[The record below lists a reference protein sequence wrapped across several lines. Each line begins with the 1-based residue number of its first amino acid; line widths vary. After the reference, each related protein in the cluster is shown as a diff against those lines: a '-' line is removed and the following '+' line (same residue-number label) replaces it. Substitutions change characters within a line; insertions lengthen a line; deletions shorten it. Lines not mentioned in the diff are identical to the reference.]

1 VSTTLAAVTL
11 APGASQ
17 TQTLAVPLTA
27 TGATVTAVVGASS
40 VPDSNPANN
49 TVTVTINTSATD
61 LSIQLTVPPTA
72 SPGATVT
79 GVATVTNLGSN
90 AAQNVTISFVLPN
103 GFTQT
108 FAVTGGALSAGG
120 TVSQSVTYVVPPA
133 QVNAM
138 TWTATVATTTPE
150 TITTNNIA
158 AGTTTVTPVNNAQVS
173 GRAWFDADRNR
184 TYSAGSEDRPL
195 AGFRV
200 ELVQGTTVVG
210 TATTDANG
218 QYLIENQRPGP
229 GYSVQ
234 FRDPQNN
241 LIQGTPFNQRT
252 NTLLG
257 NPSTGTNSLT
267 SAVTPGASL
276 PVSGTISNVTLY
288 AGDNVIE
295 QNLPLDP
302 NGIVYDS
309 IARTP
314 VAGATVR
321 LLGPLG
327 FDPTIHLVAGAG
339 GARGDVVVTGPSGF
353 YDFLFIGTPPAGV
366 YRLEVTPPAGYNN
379 TPAVLG
385 GVVQP
390 QALAVPASTIDVQP
404 QNAAPQGGANTTYYL
419 TLTYAV
425 SPINS
430 GEVLNNHIPLDPQ
443 VGQLVVTKTGNK
455 TVAEV
460 GDAVQYTIGIRN
472 ITGFAV
478 PGVTLVDRLPAGF
491 RYIAGTARL
500 AGVSVPDPAGGVG
513 PELTFTVGAVAGGA
527 NISLTYAV
535 RLAIGSEQGDGINR
549 ATAVYAGG
557 RSNTAQFKVNVQGGI
572 FSNEGCIIGKVYVD
586 CDGTHV
592 QNNESGSRE
601 LGIPGVRLVMLDG
614 SYVITDSE
622 GKYSLCGVKPQTH
635 VIKIDRTTLPRGS
648 RMLPSSN
655 RNAGVGD
662 SIFVDMK
669 GGELHRADFIEGSC
683 SPEVLDQ
690 VKARRA
696 QGGVLAPE
704 TENIKPLEIQNRRSF
719 EGNPIQ
725 PQQILPAP
733 RPLAPTTPAQ
743 PLEGVR
749 Q

>member
-1 VSTTLAAVTL
+1 
-11 APGASQ
+11 
-17 TQTLAVPLTA
+17 
-27 TGATVTAVVGASS
+27 
-40 VPDSNPANN
+40 VPDSNTANN
-49 TVTVTINTSATD
+49 TATVTVNTSATD

-79 GVATVTNLGSN
+79 AVATVINLGSN

-108 FAVTGGALSAGG
+108 LAVTGGTVPAGS
-120 TVSQSVTYVVPPA
+120 TVSQSITYVVPPA
-133 QVNAM
+133 QVSTM

-150 TITTNNIA
+150 TTTTNNIA

-173 GRAWFDADRNR
+173 GRVWFDADRNR

-210 TATTDANG
+210 TATTDVNG

-241 LIQGTPFNQRT
+241 LIQGTPFNQRDT
-252 NTLLG
+252 TLLG

-267 SAVTPGASL
+267 SSVTPGASL
-276 PVSGTISNVTLY
+276 PISGTISNVTLY
-288 AGDNVIE
+288 AGDNVVE
-295 QNLPLDP
+295 QNLPFDP
-302 NGIVYDS
+302 NGVVYDS

-321 LLGPLG
+321 LVGPPS

-353 YDFLFIGTPPAGV
+353 YDFLFVGAPPSGV
-366 YRLEVTPPAGYNN
+366 YRLEVTPPTGYNN

-390 QALAVPASTIDVQP
+390 QTLAVPASTINVQP

-425 SPINS
+425 SPTNS

-443 VGQLVVTKTGNK
+443 AGQLVVTKTGNK

-527 NISLTYAV
+527 NMSLTYAV

-622 GKYSLCGVKPQTH
+622 GKYSLCGVKPQTQ

-696 QGGVLAPE
+696 QGGVLSPE
-704 TENIKPLEIQNRRSF
+704 AETVKPLEIQNRRSF

-733 RPLAPTTPAQ
+733 RPLAPTSPAQ
-743 PLEGVR
+743 PVEGVR